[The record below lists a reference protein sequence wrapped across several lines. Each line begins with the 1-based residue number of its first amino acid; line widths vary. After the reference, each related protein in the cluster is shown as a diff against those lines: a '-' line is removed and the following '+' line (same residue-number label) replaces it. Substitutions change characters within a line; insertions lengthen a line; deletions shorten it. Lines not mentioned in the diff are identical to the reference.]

1 MIWYTLVYLYLYLF
15 IFKDII
21 PVPKGFNPQKYCGE
35 RTYEYALPISALRPS
50 IRNPKYN
57 ELSKDWEFQKSD
69 IKKVFSII
77 WLDI

>member
-1 MIWYTLVYLYLYLF
+1 MNF
-15 IFKDII
+15 IFLEFKDII

-35 RTYEYALPISALRPS
+35 RTYEYALPVSALRPS

-69 IKKVFSII
+69 IKKVIFIFLS
-77 WLDI
+77 LKMD